1 MKKQCFFAGLQKNY
15 KYLVSHLKDQDDVD
29 PVLMLKEIRECNESQ
44 YPASTSNP
52 PKSTSDGPVKNTN
65 YYDKKN
71 YDRQGY
77 SSYTACVVNVRDS
90 PEDYESD
97 SLSEDASERENDD
110 VQQDW
115 LYHVG
120 VMFMANEGEAFF
132 GKCYNC
138 GEPGHPW
145 RECKKLLKPALKLA
159 LTAENER
166 KATLADKKGLN
177 QTEGAGVK
185 GGCIPKATPATAQK

>member
-1 MKKQCFFAGLQKNY
+1 
-15 KYLVSHLKDQDDVD
+15 
-29 PVLMLKEIRECNESQ
+29 MLKEIQECDELR

-52 PKSTSDGPVKNTN
+52 PKGTGDGPVKNTN

-77 SSYTACVVNVRDS
+77 GNYTARTANVRDS

-97 SLSEDASERENDD
+97 SLSEDTSERENDD
-110 VQQDW
+110 VQQDRS
-115 LYHVG
+115 YHVG
-120 VMFMANEGEAFF
+120 VTFMADEGEAFF

-145 RECKKLLKPALKLA
+145 RECKKPLKPALKLA
-159 LTAENER
+159 LIAENER

-177 QTEGAGVK
+177 QTGGTGVK
-185 GGCIPKATPATAQK
+185 GGHIPKATPAVAQK